1 MEPGYYST
9 QQQPQDPR
17 ADFSEQTSR
26 PEDFPSSSPDLAA
39 TVGVVGDER
48 FDELPDERLD
58 ALHCIPLDLPA
69 SPQPVCVNPDQTS
82 WKVNIFLSFKTFH

>member
-9 QQQPQDPR
+9 QQQQQDPR

-26 PEDFPSSSPDLAA
+26 PEDFTSSSPDLAA

-48 FDELPDERLD
+48 FDELP
-58 ALHCIPLDLPA
+58 
-69 SPQPVCVNPDQTS
+69 
-82 WKVNIFLSFKTFH
+82 F

>member
-9 QQQPQDPR
+9 QQQQQDPR

-26 PEDFPSSSPDLAA
+26 PEDFPSSSSDLAA
-39 TVGVVGDER
+39 TVGVGDER

-69 SPQPVCVNPDQTS
+69 SPQPVCVNPDQT
-82 WKVNIFLSFKTFH
+82 

>member
-9 QQQPQDPR
+9 QQQQQDPR

-69 SPQPVCVNPDQTS
+69 SPQPVCVNPGQT
-82 WKVNIFLSFKTFH
+82 